1 MAQFTGGAVDLSSI
15 VQRAQQHGQPQQP
28 AAGGVAPGQAGAAT
42 GPTVDVPS
50 IVMHITDDTFEQLM
64 QLSQVVPVVVA
75 LGAANCEPCDQL
87 EPLLVSTT
95 RELEGRVLLATV
107 DAEANPGLQQ
117 AFQVQQLPTV
127 VAVIAGQAIPM
138 FQGVQPVEQI
148 REVYS
153 QLLTVAAQ
161 QGVQGRVSAPDLQA
175 AAPAEPAEPAV
186 NPEHEPALEAIER
199 GDYPAAIA
207 AYEKVLTRF
216 PRDEEAQ
223 AALAQV
229 RLIDRLTGVDAATIR
244 DEAAASPDDIDAQM
258 RVADLD
264 LSGGHLEDAFLRLL
278 DLFPEAGPEDRNRL
292 RERLLEMFDVAG
304 QTDPRVT
311 VARAQL
317 TNLLFS

>member
-1 MAQFTGGAVDLSSI
+1 MAQFSGGAVDLSGI
-15 VQRAQQHGQPQQP
+15 VNRAQQQSSGAGAQQP
-28 AAGGVAPGQAGAAT
+28 GAGGAQPGGQA
-42 GPTVDVPS
+42 PVVDVPS
-50 IVMHITDDTFEQLM
+50 IVMQITDDTFEQLM
-64 QLSQVVPVVVA
+64 QLSQVVPVVVT
-75 LGAANCEPCDQL
+75 LGAPNCEPCDEL
-87 EPLLVSTT
+87 EPHLVAVT

-138 FQGVQPVEQI
+138 FQGVQPAEQI
-148 REVYS
+148 REVYA

-161 QGVQGRVSAPDLQA
+161 QGVTGRVNAPDLNA
-175 AAPAEPAEPAV
+175 GAEETAPEPVV

-199 GDYPAAIA
+199 GDYPAAIE
-207 AYEKVLTRF
+207 AYEKVLTRA
-216 PRDEEAQ
+216 PRDEEAK

-229 RLIDRLTGVDAATIR
+229 RLLDRLTGVEAGQVR
-244 DEAAASPDDIDAQM
+244 DEAAANPTDIDAQM

-278 DLFPEAGPEDRNRL
+278 ELFPAATPEDRNRI
-292 RERLLEMFDVAG
+292 RERLLELFEVAG
-304 QTDPRVT
+304 QADPRVT
-311 VARAQL
+311 AARARL